1 MSNPIFRLVNVS
13 KTFNRNNAAITAL
26 DDIHLEIQRGSFLGI
41 VGTSGAGKS
50 TLLRLLNLLETPSAG
65 TIEFN
70 GQDLAKLNLK
80 GQRQYLS
87 KVSTIFQHFNLF
99 HGKTVLDNV
108 AFPLAIRGVPAAER
122 YARARELIE
131 KVGLQD
137 REGHYP
143 SQLSGG
149 QKQRVGIARALI
161 THPEVLLCD
170 EATSALDSQTTQ
182 TILDLLAELKRLY
195 GFTVILITHAWDVI
209 RYACDAAVLIEHGRI
224 TEAGTL
230 KQVIQREHSVLKDH
244 LLPLNKDAAWQHG
257 PDTLDLIFEHPET
270 QTDLLST
277 LSSALRVDFSIL
289 SGRVDN
295 LGKIPIARFQ
305 VRFRPRHPQTQVDVV
320 KVRQWLTDQMITVNL

>member
-1 MSNPIFRLVNVS
+1 MSDPIFRLAHVS
-13 KTFNRNNAAITAL
+13 KTFARDNTATTAL
-26 DDIHLEIQRGSFLGI
+26 SDIELEIQRGSFLGI

-50 TLLRLLNLLETPSAG
+50 TLLRLLNLLEIPTTG
-65 TIEFN
+65 IIEFN
-70 GQDLAKLNLK
+70 GQDLALLDAQ
-80 GQRQYLS
+80 GQREYLS

-122 YARARELIE
+122 YARARELIA
-131 KVGLQD
+131 KVGLHD

-161 THPEVLLCD
+161 TNPEVLLCD

-182 TILDLLAELKRLY
+182 TILDLLVELKRLY
-195 GFTVILITHAWDVI
+195 GFTVILITHSWDVI

-224 TEAGTL
+224 TETGTL
-230 KQVIQREHSVLKDH
+230 TQVIQREHSALKDH
-244 LLPLNKDAAWQHG
+244 LLPLNKDAAWQSG

-270 QTDLLST
+270 QTELLST
-277 LSSALRVDFSIL
+277 LAGVLGIDFSIL

-295 LGKIPIARFQ
+295 LGKTPVARFQ
-305 VRFRPRHPQTQVDVV
+305 VRFRPRPPQTRVDVLQ
-320 KVRQWLTDQMITVNL
+320 VRQWLTDQMITVNL

>member
-1 MSNPIFRLVNVS
+1 VSDPIFQLKQVS
-13 KTFNRNNAAITAL
+13 KVFDRDNLPVHAL
-26 DDIHLEIQRGSFLGI
+26 DHIDLDIARGAFLGI

-65 TIEFN
+65 QIHFN
-70 GQDLAKLNLK
+70 GRDLAQLDVKS
-80 GQRQYLS
+80 QREYLS

-108 AFPLAIRGVPAAER
+108 AFPLAIRGVPLAER
-122 YARARELIE
+122 HARARELIE
-131 KVGLQD
+131 KVGLAD

-161 THPEVLLCD
+161 THPQVLLCD

-182 TILDLLAELKRLY
+182 TILDLLIELKQQY
-195 GFTVILITHAWDVI
+195 GFTVILITHAWEVI

-230 KQVIQREHSVLKDH
+230 KEVIQREQSVLKDH
-244 LLPLNKDAAWQHG
+244 LLPLNTDAAWQNG
-257 PDTLDLIFEHPET
+257 PNTLDLILEHPET
-270 QTDLLST
+270 QTDLLSKVANA
-277 LSSALRVDFSIL
+277 LSIDFSIL
-289 SGRVDN
+289 SGRVEN
-295 LGKIPIARFQ
+295 LGKTPIARFQ
-305 VRFRPRHPQTQVDVV
+305 VRFRPRHPETQVDVSQ
-320 KVRQWLTDQMITVNL
+320 VRQWLTDQTITVNV

>member
-1 MSNPIFRLVNVS
+1 VSDPIFRLTHVS
-13 KTFNRNNAAITAL
+13 KTFNRDNTATTAL
-26 DDIHLEIQRGSFLGI
+26 DNVDLEIQRGAFLGI

-50 TLLRLLNLLETPSAG
+50 TLLRLLNLLEAPSAG
-65 TIEFN
+65 TIAFD
-70 GQDLAKLNLK
+70 GQDLAALDGK
-80 GQRQYLS
+80 GQREYLS

-99 HGKTVLDNV
+99 HGKTVLDNI
-108 AFPLAIRGVPAAER
+108 AFPLAIRGVPTAER

-161 THPEVLLCD
+161 TNPQVLLCD

-182 TILDLLAELKRLY
+182 TILDLLADLKRVY
-195 GFTVILITHAWDVI
+195 GFTVILITHSWDVV
-209 RYACDAAVLIEHGRI
+209 RYACDTAVLIEEGRI
-224 TEAGTL
+224 VEVGTL
-230 KQVIQREHSVLKDH
+230 KEVIQREQSVLKDH
-244 LLPLNKDAAWQHG
+244 LLPLNKDAAWQNG

-277 LSSALRVDFSIL
+277 LAGALSLDFSIL

-295 LGKIPIARFQ
+295 LGKTPVARFQ
-305 VRFRPRHPQTQVDVV
+305 VRFRPRHPQTQVDVGQ
-320 KVRQWLTDQMITVNL
+320 VRRWLTDQMITVNL